1 MIRYALRRLT
11 VAVPILVAVSLVTFW
26 AAGEITSPA
35 AQLTL
40 NPRIAP
46 GAKQAYIE
54 SLGLDQPFG
63 VRYLRWVGNLVTGDL
78 GASLVRIGQEVW
90 PLVRQALA
98 NTLVL
103 VAVSVVFSL
112 GAGLAVGTLSA
123 VRRGSLLDHA
133 ATTVSFLGIS
143 IPVFWLGLML
153 QLFFGLYLAHWL
165 GVTPPFLPTAGIY
178 SPGALGF
185 DLVDRI
191 RHLILPSLALSLQL
205 VAVYSRYMRASMLE
219 VMGSDYIRTARSK
232 GLRESAVV
240 VRHGV
245 RTALIPV
252 TTQAAID
259 IGLLVG
265 GLIVTERVF
274 QYPGMG
280 LLFLDA
286 LGGGDYT
293 ILLPTVMI
301 VAVAVFVMNL
311 AADLLYAILDPR
323 TRHLV
328 ER

>member
-1 MIRYALRRLT
+1 MA
-11 VAVPILVAVSLVTFW
+11 APILLAVSLAAFW

-40 NPRIAP
+40 NPRITP
-46 GAKQAYIE
+46 EAKHAYIE

-63 VRYLRWVGNLVTGDL
+63 VRYLRWVGNLLTGDL
-78 GASLVRIGQEVW
+78 GTSLVKNGQEVW
-90 PLVRQALA
+90 PFVEQAMS

-103 VAVSVVFSL
+103 VGSAVAVSLV
-112 GAGLAVGTLSA
+112 AGLCVGTLSA
-123 VRRGSLLDHA
+123 VRQGSLLDHA

-153 QLFFGLYLAHWL
+153 QLFFGLYLAQWL
-165 GVTPPFLPTAGIY
+165 GVSPPLLPTAGVY
-178 SPGALGF
+178 SPGTVGF
-185 DLVDRI
+185 DLLDRI
-191 RHLILPSLALSLQL
+191 RHLVLPALALSLQL

-219 VMGSDYIRTARSK
+219 VMGSDYIRTARAK
-232 GLRESAVV
+232 GLRETEVV
-240 VRHGV
+240 IRHGM

-252 TTQAAID
+252 TTQAAVD

-286 LGGGDYT
+286 LAAGDYA

-301 VAVAVFVMNL
+301 VAVAVFIMNL
-311 AADLLYAILDPR
+311 AADLLYSVLDPR

-328 ER
+328 GR